1 MNAAEREQKLASLHA
16 QSDTGTGIAAPHG
29 ETQTAAPV
37 AAAPVVGAP
46 VAAGHHDAAYAQQ
59 PIAGQQPIVGQQQ
72 AVGGVPQQT
81 TATYAQQ
88 PTEGQQVA
96 GAVRQM

>member
-59 PIAGQQPIVGQQQ
+59 PIAGQQPIPSRPLLHTHSSLPRDSRSP
-72 AVGGVPQQT
+72 VPSGKCKI
-81 TATYAQQ
+81 
-88 PTEGQQVA
+88 E
-96 GAVRQM
+96 